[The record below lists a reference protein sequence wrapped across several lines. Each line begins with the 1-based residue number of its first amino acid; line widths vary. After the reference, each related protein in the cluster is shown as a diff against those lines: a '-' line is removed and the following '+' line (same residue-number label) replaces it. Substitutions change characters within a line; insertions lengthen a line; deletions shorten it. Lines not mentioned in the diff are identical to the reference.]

1 MAARRTTSRPRP
13 VHKNVACLESHWD
26 EVVEDPLT
34 LRHVLETASAVNGF
48 RFIYLTC
55 NTEAELDYNLGLLKS
70 RRSYRI
76 VYLAFHGKPGRLHL
90 PTARLDLEA
99 VAQKLGRR
107 FAGRI
112 LHLGTCGT
120 IAVPKARLR
129 EFMRATGIALLLGY
143 DHPVDWLEAASTE
156 LLLLDRLQ
164 RYTQLRAFWRD
175 FLRYYGSLVRVTG
188 LRAIHPS

>member
-1 MAARRTTSRPRP
+1 VSAASRLQPLY
-13 VHKNVACLESHWD
+13 KNVACLESHWD
-26 EVVEDPLT
+26 VMIEDPLT
-34 LRHVLETASAVNGF
+34 LRHIIETASAMNGF

-55 NTEAELDYNLGLLKS
+55 NTEAELDYNLGLLRN

-76 VYLAFHGKPGRLHL
+76 VYLAFHGKPGRLEL

-99 VAQKLGRR
+99 IAAKLGRR

-120 IAVPKARLR
+120 IAVPPRRLQ
-129 EFMRATGIALLLGY
+129 EFIRATGVAMLLGY
-143 DHPVDWLEAASTE
+143 DRPVDWLEAASTE

-164 RYTQLRAFWRD
+164 RYRQLRAFWRD
-175 FLRYYGSLVRVTG
+175 FLRYYRSLVRVTG